1 MCSPAN
7 KVSKCA
13 QLRMSRRGDTQLSR
27 VLSVPDLASIIAT
40 GAVSVPGLSKGDKS
54 CVRKRDWF
62 GDCASQVE

>member
-40 GAVSVPGLSKGDKS
+40 GAVSVPGFA
-54 CVRKRDWF
+54 VIKRGQKLCKEERLVW
-62 GDCASQVE
+62 